1 MQKRILIIIIISNLL
16 IHKIAAAETGQVEFA
31 KGGDI
36 SWLPVMENQSKFK
49 FYNDNGVEQDC
60 FQILKDHGFNTI
72 RLRTWVNPSQDWVN
86 GHCSKYETIAMAVRA
101 KSHGMRVMINFH
113 YSDSWA
119 DPGKQKKPAAW
130 ASHSFSQLLT
140 AVYDYTHDFMVAL
153 DSAGVTAE
161 WVQVGNEITSGV
173 LFPEGSTNNWSQLI
187 QLLNKGYDAVKVV
200 SPFSKVV
207 LHIDQGNNNG
217 RFRWWF
223 DNARTHGAK
232 YDVIGMSYY
241 PYWLTGSPDYTLS
254 INDLGNNM
262 LDMVSR
268 YGKEVMV
275 VEVGGLDT
283 KAENTRDMLVAVIHK
298 LRAVPNNAGLGILY
312 WEPQASRS
320 WGQYPLSAWGT
331 GSKPQPTVALDAFL
345 TPTSIPANTVA
356 SLSFQQNTQNQTLN
370 FNATLASIEIIAM
383 NGITVKSTAN
393 SDSISVTDLS
403 QGLYIIRTRMEKNS
417 PAGIFKYI
425 RYTCS

>member
-1 MQKRILIIIIISNLL
+1 MQKTILILLIVSNLL
-16 IHKIAAAETGQVEFA
+16 IPSISASDNVQFEFA

-49 FYNDNGVEQDC
+49 FYNDNGEEQDC

-101 KSHGMRVMINFH
+101 KSWGMRVMINFH

-130 ASHSFSQLLT
+130 ANHSFSQLLT
-140 AVYDYTHDFMVAL
+140 SVYDYTRDFMIAL

-161 WVQVGNEITSGV
+161 WVQVGNEITSGI
-173 LFPEGSTNNWSQLI
+173 LFPEGSTSNWSQLF
-187 QLLNKGYDAVKVV
+187 QLLNKGYDAVKSV
-200 SPFSKVV
+200 SPGSKVI

-223 DNARTHGAK
+223 DNARTYGAK
-232 YDVIGMSYY
+232 YDIIGMSYY

-262 LDMVSR
+262 LDMVAR

-283 KAENTRDMLVAVIHK
+283 KAQNTKDMLVAVIQK
-298 LRAVPNNAGLGILY
+298 LRAVPNNAGLGIIY
-312 WEPQASRS
+312 WEPQASRN
-320 WGQYPLSAWGT
+320 WGHYPLSAWGT
-331 GSKPQPTVALDAFL
+331 GAKPQPTVALDAFL
-345 TPTSIPANTVA
+345 TPTDLQESNVNGLTLTQNMQNHTLTFNETVA
-356 SLSFQQNTQNQTLN
+356 S
-370 FNATLASIEIIAM
+370 IEVINM
-383 NGITVKSTAN
+383 NGVTIKTSTN
-393 SDSISVTDLS
+393 TDSISVNDLS
-403 QGLYIIRTRMEKNS
+403 MGLYIIRARLQKNS

-425 RYTCS
+425 KHTIS